1 MFLKELLSTLLPQ
14 PLIFSSVTRWAAR
27 HEANKTLATYHKEV
41 MSVLTEINEDRKE
54 KSNTRLEAKG
64 VLNHLNNLESCF
76 LSVVWKDILERF
88 NSVSSILQSTKTELC
103 DIVDLYE
110 SLIEFL
116 SSMLFDF
123 DKYEAKAIELFGNNV
138 YKRDK
143 NRPRVPTTF
152 HDDGK
157 SEDVRPLRSG
167 SDDIRI
173 EFFNDIL
180 ASLRLELQ
188 RRCEA
193 YKFLNDLFG
202 FLTKIHLIASEDIA
216 KKVRKLVAQ
225 YPNDLENSLEIE
237 CKHLAAYL
245 KIKNIGKIS
254 AHKICRLLH
263 DNNLIDIYPNYYTA
277 LCIHLS
283 LMITNCSGER
293 SFNALKRIKDRLRST
308 QTEDRLN
315 ALSILYIERD
325 LTILLDPQQIID
337 KFSAVKARK
346 VYL

>member
-1 MFLKELLSTLLPQ
+1 M
-14 PLIFSSVTRWAAR
+14 
-27 HEANKTLATYHKEV
+27 
-41 MSVLTEINEDRKE
+41 
-54 KSNTRLEAKG
+54 
-64 VLNHLNNLESCF
+64 
-76 LSVVWKDILERF
+76 
-88 NSVSSILQSTKTELC
+88 
-103 DIVDLYE
+103 
-110 SLIEFL
+110 
-116 SSMLFDF
+116 
-123 DKYEAKAIELFGNNV
+123 
-138 YKRDK
+138 
-143 NRPRVPTTF
+143 
-152 HDDGK
+152 
-157 SEDVRPLRSG
+157 
-167 SDDIRI
+167 
-173 EFFNDIL
+173 
-180 ASLRLELQ
+180 ELQ